1 MVICACIQNAQ
12 YKTPNM
18 YISYKQDG
26 VKKCCKLLLL
36 THQSYFDFL
45 LSAFNLNVN
54 QISKILYLF
63 DVYCKSNT
71 KDMNQ
76 FKLST
81 TTKC

>member
-45 LSAFNLNVN
+45 LSALNLNFIR
-54 QISKILYLF
+54 ISKKNYFF

-71 KDMNQ
+71 KDIKQ
-76 FKLST
+76 SKLST